1 VIEENLY
8 MKNLRK
14 KYLPLMRVSL
24 FLFFVFPIQLF
35 SLPIELGEN
44 WLIKPIKDLSN
55 SAEGWKQVAELP
67 ISDDIKNLEFK
78 EERHL
83 VTIKKDVEI
92 TSKDLKELDDT
103 ALSIHFPYLSNYYEI
118 YWNGDLLNQGGQ
130 LSKDGFKEFAKIR
143 HKLIVIPFSKIK
155 LGKNE
160 IRIVVGGYQGYAI
173 DVTKIA
179 DNYTIR
185 LDRHSE
191 NINILSER
199 VGLMLLFLYGFMG
212 LYHFLFFIKRPEEQY
227 NLYYGLFSVLLAIYI
242 YTRTNAIYELDIE
255 SILLMRIEYVTVYFI
270 PGLMSFFLERY
281 FLGKVSLPSKIYMGF
296 VACLALPTAFGP
308 ANYLNNFLLVWQLSV
323 PYVLVGSIV
332 VAVIALRR
340 KVQDV
345 KRLLVGIIVIIFCAI
360 WDVGGATGFFKFQ
373 NLGLMRYG
381 FFLFVVGIAFIL
393 ANRFLRVH
401 KEVET
406 LNDDLERKVEERTE
420 ALKSSLT
427 KVNELKVQQDGDY
440 FLTSL
445 LINPLTS
452 NLIEDRLEDFNIQFY
467 SKQKKAFEFRE
478 RKLEIGGDINIVDK
492 IQLKGKDFIVFVNGD
507 AMGKSMQGAGG
518 ALVLGVIFHSVVTR
532 TNSKRD
538 SMNKGPETW
547 LKECYLELQSVF
559 ETFDGSMLVSV
570 SMGLIDIRTGTM
582 FYFNAEHPWSVLYRD
597 GKAGFMEN
605 SLEIRKIGTMGIA
618 SDFRVKSF
626 LLEPGD
632 IIFIG
637 SDGRDDLLIGRN
649 EKGERIINEDETLFL
664 KCVEEGSGELESTV
678 SAVLSKGELTDD
690 FALIRIEFNPN
701 SMLIDDFRS
710 QEIERAKLIIQ
721 MAKKA
726 LKEKD
731 FAAASL
737 NFALAVEEF
746 PMSLENYHYAS
757 YSFKQ
762 LRNYDEALNY
772 GERLFLREPNHI
784 KNLLNLADI
793 HRYLGNRNR
802 ANFLLNRIETLDPE
816 NQVAKKIRAILED
829 SQKQI

>member
-1 VIEENLY
+1 MIQAVNY
-8 MKNLRK
+8 MKNFNRIFSRLIRISFIL
-14 KYLPLMRVSL
+14 YFS
-24 FLFFVFPIQLF
+24 FPAHLF
-35 SLPIELGEN
+35 SLPIELGEK
-44 WLIKPIKDLSN
+44 WLLKPTKDLSN
-55 SAEGWKQVAELP
+55 SAEGWKEIPELP
-67 ISDDIKNLEFK
+67 IADDIKNIEFT

-83 VTIKKDVEI
+83 VTIKKEIEI
-92 TSKDLKELDDT
+92 TSNDLKELDDT
-103 ALSIHFPYLSNYYEI
+103 SLSLHFPYLSNYYEI
-118 YWNGDLLNQGGQ
+118 YWNGNLLNKGGE
-130 LSKDGFKEFAKIR
+130 LSENGFKEFASIR
-143 HKLIVIPFSKIK
+143 HLIVVVPFSQIK
-155 LGKNE
+155 SGKNE
-160 IRIVVGGYQGYAI
+160 IRIVVGGYQGYSI
-173 DVTKIA
+173 DVTKVA
-179 DNYTIR
+179 DDSPIR

-191 NINILSER
+191 NLKILSER

-212 LYHFLFFIKRPEEQY
+212 LYHFLFYVKRPEEQY
-227 NLYYGLFSVLLAIYI
+227 NLYYGLFSILLAVYI
-242 YTRTNAIYELDIE
+242 FSRSHAVFELNLNAM
-255 SILLMRIEYVTVYFI
+255 LLKRIEYVSVFFI

-296 VACLALPTAFGP
+296 VTCIALPTAFGP
-308 ANYLNNFLLVWQLSV
+308 ANYLNQFLLIWQLSV
-323 PYVLVGSIV
+323 PYVLIGSVV
-332 VAVIALRR
+332 VAVIAIRR

-345 KRLLVGIIVIIFCAI
+345 KRLIVGIVVIIFCAV

-381 FFLFVVGIAFIL
+381 FFVFVVGIAFIL

-406 LNDDLERKVEERTE
+406 LNNDLERKVEERTE

-492 IQLKGKDFIVFVNGD
+492 IQLKGKDYIVFVNGD

-547 LKECYLELQSVF
+547 LKECYLELQTVF

-597 GKAGFMEN
+597 GKADFIEN

-618 SDFRVKSF
+618 SDFRIKSF

-632 IIFIG
+632 VIYIG
-637 SDGRDDLLIGRN
+637 SDGRDDILIGRN

-664 KCVEEGSGELESTV
+664 KCVEEGSGALEETV
-678 SAVLSKGELTDD
+678 EAVLRKGELTDD
-690 FALIRIEFNPN
+690 FALIRIAYNPN
-701 SMLIDDFRS
+701 SLLIDDFRA
-710 QEIERAKLIIQ
+710 QEAERSKFIIQ

-726 LKEKD
+726 LRDKD
-731 FAAASL
+731 YASASL
-737 NFALAVEEF
+737 NFSLAVEEF
-746 PMSLENYHYAS
+746 PMSIENYHYAS

-762 LRNYDEALNY
+762 LRNYEEALNY
-772 GERLFLREPNHI
+772 GERLFLREPNHL

-793 HRYLGNRNR
+793 HRYLGNRKR
-802 ANFLLNRIETLDPE
+802 ANFLLNRIETIDPE
-816 NQVAKKIRAILED
+816 NQVAQKIRTMLEE
-829 SQKQI
+829 SQKQS